1 MFTKAI
7 VRPPGANYAD
17 GLTTM
22 DIGAPNYARALK
34 QHAAYCEALEQCG
47 LKLTRLEADER
58 YPDSTFVEDT
68 AVMMHALPH
77 GQASDIATSAT
88 SAILTRPGAS
98 SRAGEVESMVE
109 VLSRFC
115 RELHSIKEPG
125 TLDGG
130 DVCEAGCEAEHEARN
145 HFFIG
150 ISQRTNEAG
159 AQQLAAW
166 LASYGFT
173 SSLVDIRGV
182 KDILHLK
189 SGLAYLGDNRLVVI
203 EALADR
209 DEYRSYDL
217 VRVTAGEG
225 YAANCLRVNDRVL
238 VAAGYPGFEGTL
250 RELGYQTI
258 ALEMTEFQKMDGGLS
273 CLSLRF

>member
-7 VRPPGANYAD
+7 VRPPGANYAEA
-17 GLTTM
+17 LTTV
-22 DIGAPNYARALK
+22 DLGAPNHARALK

-47 LKLTRLEADER
+47 LTLTRLEPHER
-58 YPDSTFVEDT
+58 YPDSTFVEDA
-68 AVMMHALPH
+68 AVMMQTLPR
-77 GQASDIATSAT
+77 GQTSAVATSAT
-88 SAILTRPGAS
+88 RAILTRPGAF
-98 SRAGEVESMVE
+98 SRAGEVESMAE

-115 RELHSIKEPG
+115 QELHSIKEPG

-130 DVCEAGCEAEHEARN
+130 DVCEAED

-166 LASYGFT
+166 LASHGFT
-173 SSLVDIRGV
+173 SSFVDIRGM
-182 KDILHLK
+182 KNILHLK

-203 EALADR
+203 DALADHNQFR
-209 DEYRSYDL
+209 GHDL
-217 VRVTAGEG
+217 VRVTAGEE

-250 RELGYQTI
+250 RELGYQTT

>member
-1 MFTKAI
+1 MFTNAI
-7 VRPPGANYAD
+7 VRPPGANYAE

-22 DIGAPNYARALK
+22 DLGVPDHARALQ
-34 QHAAYCEALEQCG
+34 QHEAYCETLEQCG
-47 LKLTRLEADER
+47 LTLTRVEVDER
-58 YPDSTFVEDT
+58 YPDSTFVEDA
-68 AVMMHALPH
+68 AVMMRTPARRQTSAL
-77 GQASDIATSAT
+77 ATSDT
-88 SAILTRPGAS
+88 RAILTRPGAF
-98 SRAGEVESMVE
+98 SRAGEVESMAE

-115 RELHSIKEPG
+115 PELDSIKEPG

-130 DVCEAGCEAEHEARN
+130 DVCEVEDR
-145 HFFIG
+145 FFIG

-166 LASYGFT
+166 LASHGFA
-173 SSLVDIRGV
+173 SSFVDIRGL
-182 KDILHLK
+182 KNILHLK
-189 SGLAYLGDNRLVVI
+189 SGLTYLGDNRLVVI
-203 EALADR
+203 DALADH
-209 DEYRSYDL
+209 DEFRAHDL
-217 VRVTAGEG
+217 VRVTAGEE